1 MIRNPLGEDTSLMR
15 TIALPGMLD
24 VLAHNYNNRNER
36 ACLYELGNIYLPPRE
51 RRGAARRAL
60 HFDVRLIRRRL
71 RLLYGEWASWK
82 GSSRGS
88 IWHPGKPRR
97 ARTGRITIRAAGARI
112 TCGEDVLGYLY
123 EVHPKASENFGLGH
137 EAVYGFELDMALLQ
151 AHAQARARIPD
162 AAALPVPSRATWR
175 FCAKKT
181 CRWRYLK
188 RPSARGAGK
197 LLERIELFDVYQGE
211 QILSGMK
218 SVAFR
223 LILRSKTATLT
234 EEEIHAAMDRAM
246 QELEAAGAS
255 LRA

>member
-1 MIRNPLGEDTSLMR
+1 M
-15 TIALPGMLD
+15 
-24 VLAHNYNNRNER
+24 
-36 ACLYELGNIYLPPRE
+36 
-51 RRGAARRAL
+51 
-60 HFDVRLIRRRL
+60 
-71 RLLYGEWASWK
+71 
-82 GSSRGS
+82 
-88 IWHPGKPRR
+88 
-97 ARTGRITIRAAGARI
+97 
-112 TCGEDVLGYLY
+112 
-123 EVHPKASENFGLGH
+123 HPKASENFGLGH

-151 AHAQARARIPD
+151 AHAQLELEYQTLPRFPSVSRDLALLCKED
-162 AAALPVPSRATWR
+162 LPVAVLEKAIR
-175 FCAKKT
+175 K
-181 CRWRYLK
+181 
-188 RPSARGAGK
+188 GAGK